1 MNLEQMEYI
10 VEVAKTGSLTQA
22 AHNSHVT
29 LSAISQSISSLESE
43 LGIILFTRSR
53 GSGAIPTAE
62 GKSII
67 SKANEV
73 LIKVNELREEAQ
85 SYSSTLSG
93 KLKIATIP
101 GPMHLLVDVVSEFKK
116 DFPKVKIEILEKG
129 PKEILDDIQH
139 SKIDIGLIVLSK
151 KLMEKHNG
159 LSFERLLEGKMVVGV
174 NKNSP
179 LSLERSITPE
189 KLINQ
194 TLVLYDDEYIRE
206 YMTNLISRYGS
217 IDILFITNNTQAIQN
232 AVKAGLAVTIGLD
245 YSFINNLPYD
255 SQDIVPIELELPN
268 TEQVYYGWVRP
279 KGKHSSQISKRFIN
293 RLKFEL

>member
-1 MNLEQMEYI
+1 
-10 VEVAKTGSLTQA
+10 
-22 AHNSHVT
+22 
-29 LSAISQSISSLESE
+29 
-43 LGIILFTRSR
+43 
-53 GSGAIPTAE
+53 
-62 GKSII
+62 
-67 SKANEV
+67 
-73 LIKVNELREEAQ
+73 
-85 SYSSTLSG
+85 
-93 KLKIATIP
+93 
-101 GPMHLLVDVVSEFKK
+101 
-116 DFPKVKIEILEKG
+116 
-129 PKEILDDIQH
+129 
-139 SKIDIGLIVLSK
+139 
-151 KLMEKHNG
+151 
-159 LSFERLLEGKMVVGV
+159 VGV